1 MEFEW
6 DEDLQPWAY
15 GCKLETKRQS
25 NILKHKIDF
34 AEAVAIFDGDYYY
47 MYQDLRADYGEK
59 RYVSIELLQGIE
71 TAVIHTP
78 RNNKDRIISAR
89 RARVKERKL
98 YYDKINNRTN

>member
-6 DEDLQPWAY
+6 DEN
-15 GCKLETKRQS
+15 KRQS
-25 NILKHKIDF
+25 NIIKHKIDF
-34 AEAVAIFDGDYYY
+34 AEAVTIYDGDYN

-59 RYVSIELLQGIE
+59 RYVTIGLLQGIE
-71 TAVIHTP
+71 IAVIHTP
-78 RNNKDRIISAR
+78 RNGKRRIISAR